1 MKKLPVAILLLM
13 AAASTT
19 AAAAQKTTPKTIYH
33 KGWIDFNKN
42 GRKDVY
48 EDPEAALDDR
58 IEVLLSQMTIEEK
71 TCQLVT
77 LYGYK
82 RVLQDSLPT
91 PGWKDQLWKD
101 GLGAIDEHL
110 NGFVQWGKPLLD
122 CDLVWPAS
130 RHAWAINETQ
140 RFFVEETRL
149 GIPVDMT
156 NEGIRGVEAYRATNF
171 PSQLGNGLLDVL
183 TLDENLRHVLI
194 QLGIGVHR
202 VVLLNMCRFLC

>member
-1 MKKLPVAILLLM
+1 
-13 AAASTT
+13 
-19 AAAAQKTTPKTIYH
+19 
-33 KGWIDFNKN
+33 
-42 GRKDVY
+42 
-48 EDPEAALDDR
+48 
-58 IEVLLSQMTIEEK
+58 MTIEEK

-91 PGWKDQLWKD
+91 PGWKNQLWKD

-149 GIPVDMT
+149 APVDMT
-156 NEGIRGVEAYRATNF
+156 NEGFAAWRLSRATNF
-171 PSQLGNGLLDVL
+171 PSQLGWGIPGTANCCVKPDASSAAKPGCWGIRIS
-183 TLDENLRHVLI
+183 TLRSSTWDATSGGGRYEEVFGESPYLVAE
-194 QLGIGVHR
+194 LGVAMASGMQTDYQVASTAKHFAAYSNNKGAR
-202 VVLLNMCRFLC
+202 EGMVAR